1 MIGMK
6 QRHIHMKYLRFN
18 YSTIS
23 LTPVVPKMK
32 AAVHILKMYV
42 KKMKGKANLRCSM
55 LMKIY
60 C

>member
-6 QRHIHMKYLRFN
+6 QRHIHMKNLRFN
-18 YSTIS
+18 YSALR

-42 KKMKGKANLRCSM
+42 KKKW
-55 LMKIY
+55 Y
-60 C
+60 